1 LIFKPKEAVL
11 LCQPSVPLLQAG
23 VFLLFHAALIHQLMS
38 LILQL
43 LNLLV
48 LLAFDILLLLAISR
62 PISVVY
68 VIGVVA
74 SLVVLAVV
82 NGGVVL
88 KIIEPV

>member
-1 LIFKPKEAVL
+1 M
-11 LCQPSVPLLQAG
+11 
-23 VFLLFHAALIHQLMS
+23 LFHAALIHQLMS

>member
-1 LIFKPKEAVL
+1 M
-11 LCQPSVPLLQAG
+11 
-23 VFLLFHAALIHQLMS
+23 LFHAALIHQLMS

-62 PISVVY
+62 PISVVD